1 VRLTIVPAIERRR
14 RVAMRDPDT
23 AVAILGAGIS
33 GLSTSYHLGHRGSVV
48 FEAKDSYGGHVT
60 SWARDGFT
68 WDDGPHISFTANDYV
83 RELFADNVDGEYEEL
98 DVRATNYYR
107 GHWIEH
113 PAQTHLYQVPEPL
126 RSRCLASFLDSVP
139 EDGHPE
145 PSTYRQWLHQAMG
158 PVFADTFPAA
168 YTRKYWT
175 TDPGNLDVDWIGIR
189 VHRPTVEEV
198 VDGAK
203 GPLGRST
210 YYVASRDSRYPSHGG
225 FWSYT
230 HRLARGANIAYGKR
244 LERVHFGRRRLG
256 FSDGSEVGYEQ
267 LVSTIPLPVLI
278 AAAEDAPTAVRDA
291 ALQLR
296 CTNFLY
302 VQVAANHPTKREEFW
317 VYVYDEDKLS
327 TRISF
332 TERFSPNN
340 APAGTTGVQ
349 VEVYGSPY
357 RPLPSDEREVGR
369 RVTHELVEMGL
380 VERDAVRSV
389 HAKAV
394 PWGNVIFDLDRRAA
408 LEVVDGFLDDVGV
421 LRAGRY
427 AEWKYL
433 MTDACVLSGR
443 RAASACAQAMRSP
456 STVS

>member
-1 VRLTIVPAIERRR
+1 MAT
-14 RVAMRDPDT
+14 RDPDT
-23 AVAILGAGIS
+23 SIAILGAGIS
-33 GLSTSYHLGHRGSVV
+33 GLSTSYHLGHRDSVV
-48 FEAKDSYGGHVT
+48 FEAGDGYGGHVT
-60 SWARDGFT
+60 SWTRDGFT
-68 WDDGPHISFTANDYV
+68 WDDGPHISFTSNEYV
-83 RELFADNVDGEYEEL
+83 RELFADNVDREYEEL

-126 RSRCLASFLDSVP
+126 RSRCLASFLESVP
-139 EDGHPE
+139 GNGHPD
-145 PSTYRQWLHQAMG
+145 PSTYREWLHHAMG

-198 VDGAK
+198 VQGAR

-210 YYVASRDSRYPSHGG
+210 YYVASRDSRYPSRGG

-230 HRLARGANIAYGKR
+230 HRLARGATIAYGKR
-244 LERVHFGRRRLG
+244 LERVHFGRRWLG
-256 FSDGSEVGYEQ
+256 FSDGSEASYDQ

-278 AAAEDAPTAVRDA
+278 AAAEDAPPAVREA
-291 ALQLR
+291 ASLLT

-332 TERFSPNN
+332 TEKFSPNN

-357 RPLPSDEREVGR
+357 RPLPSDEGEVGR
-369 RVTHELVEMGL
+369 RVTDELVEMGL
-380 VERDAVRSV
+380 VEPGAVRSV
-389 HAKAV
+389 HVKAV

-408 LEVVDGFLDDVGV
+408 LAEIDGFLDDLGV
-421 LRAGRY
+421 HRAGRY

-443 RAASACAQAMRSP
+443 RVASASAEAIRKP
-456 STVS
+456 TTVP